1 MPRFEVITLI
11 HAPVELVF
19 DTSLSVETHTS
30 SMRASQERAVA
41 GVTSGQLTLG
51 DQVTWRARHFGIA
64 WRLTSTISACTRPSF
79 FVDEQVAGPFRRWHH
94 AHHFEATTD
103 GTVMRDIIDF
113 AAPLGPLGVL
123 AEFLVLR
130 RHMTK
135 LILLR
140 NQHIK
145 ALTEAATRDA
155 G

>member
-1 MPRFEVITLI
+1 MPRFEVVTLI
-11 HAPVELVF
+11 QAPVEVVF

-30 SMRASQERAVA
+30 SMRASRERAVA

-51 DQVTWRARHFGIA
+51 DQVTWQARHFGIS

-94 AHHFEATTD
+94 AHHFQASTD
-103 GTVMRDIIDF
+103 GTVMRDVVDF
-113 AAPLGPLGVL
+113 AAPYGLLGVFADL
-123 AEFLVLR
+123 LVLR
-130 RHMTK
+130 RHMTR
-135 LILLR
+135 LIILR

-145 ALTEAATRDA
+145 AVTEASAQNA